1 MKKIIMLCTGNI
13 CRSPMAE
20 GLLKKLAA
28 NRKDLIIDSAGCE
41 SFHTGENPDERAIET
56 MQKHG
61 IDISDLTARPLEF
74 ADVEP
79 AENIIMAATKQHLIF
94 AENKRLRCNGRAK
107 IIKMLGQE
115 DLPDPYYG
123 GKDGFEYTYQKL
135 EKALQQWLIDNP
147 ESK

>member
-20 GLLKKLAA
+20 GLLKTLSK

-61 IDISDLTARPLEF
+61 IDISNLTARPLEF

-79 AENIIMAATKQHLIF
+79 AENIIMAATKQHLIY

-107 IIKMLGQE
+107 SSRCSVKKICLIPIMAAKMALNILIK
-115 DLPDPYYG
+115 
-123 GKDGFEYTYQKL
+123 
-135 EKALQQWLIDNP
+135 N
-147 ESK
+147 